1 MIYSYVKNY
10 FKARCKIRSISKKKS
25 QKSEPKVLS
34 VGKSPQNLSIDPML
48 IFTQSLGEK
57 ERKGKGQRVGRE
69 KKEKGRGMAV
79 KEKIVTRLNAT
90 RLEYRWTSGLNGH
103 LLETRETEWE
113 KATVQRHEPWLHFN
127 SPSPSFVPC
136 DLFYTRARSH
146 QSFKQEARP

>member
-1 MIYSYVKNY
+1 
-10 FKARCKIRSISKKKS
+10 
-25 QKSEPKVLS
+25 
-34 VGKSPQNLSIDPML
+34 ML
-48 IFTQSLGEK
+48 IFAQSLGEK

-113 KATVQRHEPWLHFN
+113 KATVQRHEP
-127 SPSPSFVPC
+127 
-136 DLFYTRARSH
+136 
-146 QSFKQEARP
+146 